1 MSTDNWK
8 QVERRLSQPH
18 NPPVEAIAI
27 LDRNGIIQWTSPAIY
42 DLLGFQTEELEG
54 MEIFRLLYWSSI
66 EKVKFQYQKFQHH
79 KQMMNEGLKQFR
91 NKNGEMV
98 ALHISLSNLLA
109 HPAINGII
117 LNLRLFTGDEKTHSL
132 LFRQMEAE
140 IEREICKKAFQEIA
154 AELHDN
160 IGSTLVGV
168 KLILEHS
175 LKNPVKHFAELQ
187 KASELLNVLVSDVR
201 NLSHGITIENP
212 EDFVLFERLTMLLES
227 FRKMKTLRI
236 VLKYDRRLEQLLTY
250 EQKIQILRILQEQVS
265 NIVKHAVATKALI
278 SLQLA
283 DGKVKIATRDNGK
296 GFNAG
301 MNHTGIG
308 LSNMLFRVNKLGGHL
323 QINSEPGAGTTIWV
337 VFLHELNGK

>member
-1 MSTDNWK
+1 MSIDNWK

-18 NPPVEAIAI
+18 HPPIEAIAI
-27 LDRNGIIQWTSPAIY
+27 LDRNGIIQWASPSIY
-42 DLLGFQTEELEG
+42 DLLGFQTDELEG

-66 EKVKFQYQKFQHH
+66 QKVKFQYQEFQLR

-91 NKNGEMV
+91 NKKGEMV
-98 ALHISLSNLLA
+98 ALHISLTNLLT
-109 HPAINGII
+109 HPVINGII
-117 LNLRLFTGDEKTHSL
+117 LNLRLFKANGKTNGSL
-132 LFRQMEAE
+132 LKKLEAE
-140 IEREICKKAFQEIA
+140 IELEICKKAFREIA

-168 KLILEHS
+168 KLILDHS
-175 LKNPVKHFAELQ
+175 LKNPVKHFADLE
-187 KASELLNVLVSDVR
+187 KASELLNVLVRDVR

-227 FRKMKTLRI
+227 FRKMKSLRI

-265 NIVKHAVATKALI
+265 NIVKHASATKALI
-278 SLQLA
+278 SLQLVE
-283 DGKVKIATRDNGK
+283 GKVKIASRDNGK

-301 MNHTGIG
+301 INHTGIG
-308 LSNMLFRVNKLGGHL
+308 LSNMLFRVNKLRGHL

-337 VFLHELNGK
+337 VFLLEVSGK